1 MAHICD
7 LGLWCLSPDGFLD
20 RRREFVKFLRGT
32 FNASVATGGQA
43 GSSEQGNYKSVHV
56 FPFCLERTAGT
67 LCQKWDKPYL
77 LESEWTGMA
86 WKMLARAEGNQLRET
101 IRPMILIASM
111 IVAQSR
117 YCMSGWPKIQD
128 AMKRTELK

>member
-1 MAHICD
+1 
-7 LGLWCLSPDGFLD
+7 
-20 RRREFVKFLRGT
+20 
-32 FNASVATGGQA
+32 
-43 GSSEQGNYKSVHV
+43 
-56 FPFCLERTAGT
+56 
-67 LCQKWDKPYL
+67 
-77 LESEWTGMA
+77 MA

-117 YCMSGWPKIQD
+117 YFMSGWLKIQD